1 MRLLLRLH
9 RDPGAPGAR
18 LHRRAHHRGVDLVS
32 LIEHLRP
39 CACGR
44 CDAYTAAAHGAE
56 QVHSDALWR
65 GGMRA
70 HVANELSQ
78 LVAHGSLF
86 SMGRTSFERW
96 TA

>member
-1 MRLLLRLH
+1 M
-9 RDPGAPGAR
+9 
-18 LHRRAHHRGVDLVS
+18 S
-32 LIEHLRP
+32 IIEHLRP
-39 CACGR
+39 CDCGR

-70 HVANELSQ
+70 HIANELAQ
-78 LVAHGSLF
+78 HVVHGSLF
-86 SMGRTSFERW
+86 WMGFRPFERW